1 MKQIE
6 TDVLRIYAATKSL
19 KATAKEAGVSEHK
32 ARKILVTHG
41 KLEGSE
47 VYDKITEMRGRGLTI
62 PEMAEKLCVSVNYI
76 NSYLPY
82 THGVYKDEPSANALR
97 IRKCRAKEG
106 SK

>member
-6 TDVLRIYAATKSL
+6 TNVLRIYTATKSL

-32 ARKILVTHG
+32 VRKILVTHG

-47 VYDKITEMRGRGLTI
+47 AYDKITGLI
-62 PEMAEKLCVSVNYI
+62 GQGMAAPEIAEKLGVSVNYI

-82 THGVYKDEPSANALR
+82 TRGVYKDEPSANALR
-97 IRKCRAKEG
+97 IRKHRENKAR
-106 SK
+106 